1 MLKGYSFGIFDRGEG
16 IGFSR
21 ILILIQ
27 IDGRVHTHLAID
39 RPMARQSS
47 LVYINKYREES

>member
-1 MLKGYSFGIFDRGEG
+1 MLKGCSFGIFDRGEG

-27 IDGRVHTHLAID
+27 IDRRVHTHLAID
-39 RPMARQSS
+39 RPMARQSA